1 MSGHGRRWFRR
12 VQVRTALIA
21 TAVVAITLFA
31 GAAALV
37 VVQREQ
43 LVSGLTQLADQQ
55 SEQLAGQVSDDGPD
69 AADLTQVSSSLGDRA
84 LLQVVDAVGRVRA
97 SSPAIAGDPPLWDAH
112 PLPGHRVVRQIGR
125 VPFDE
130 AEPYVVVA
138 SAVETPD
145 GPVTVI
151 AAQSLETVSR
161 TTDTTV
167 ALLLAGIPLVLVITG
182 GITYWMAG
190 RALAPVESI
199 RRRVSEV
206 SARDLD
212 EHVPVPASDD
222 EIQRLAETMNLMLD
236 RLARA
241 AASQRQF
248 VADASHELR
257 SPLTTIRATAEVA
270 RSHPETLAWP
280 TATEVILTE
289 GARLEQ
295 LVGDLLELA
304 RSDETV
310 SARVA
315 EDVDLDDVVA
325 GEAQRLRQITD
336 LRVELDIRSVRV
348 AGDPAHLAR
357 AVRNVA
363 DNAATHARSAVRLRL
378 RAEAGVAVLEIS
390 DDGPGIPE
398 ALRERVFDRFFR
410 IDASRARGTGG
421 TGLGLPIARGVAR
434 AAGGD
439 LTVVEPA
446 AWGSLGAAGARFRL
460 VLPAMAAPS
469 VDDPLAHASSTA
481 SR

>member
-1 MSGHGRRWFRR
+1 MTGRSRRWFRR

-21 TAVVAITLFA
+21 TAAVAITLVA

-37 VVQREQ
+37 VAQRAQ
-43 LVSGLTQLADQQ
+43 LVGGLTQLADQQ
-55 SEQLAGQVSDDGPD
+55 VQQLASQVGDDGPD
-69 AADLTQVSSSLGDRA
+69 GVDLTQVSSSLGDRA
-84 LLQVVDAVGRVRA
+84 LMQVVDGAGQVRA
-97 SSPAIAGDPPLWDAH
+97 SSAAIAGEPPLWDVH
-112 PLPGHRVVRQIGR
+112 PRPGQRVVEQIGR
-125 VPFDE
+125 LAFDE

-138 SAVETPD
+138 SAAPASD
-145 GPVTVI
+145 GAMTVI

-161 TTDTTV
+161 TTDATV

-182 GITYWMAG
+182 GVTYWMAG

-236 RLARA
+236 RLARS

-270 RSHPETLAWP
+270 RAHPETLGWY
-280 TATEVILTE
+280 TASGVILAE
-289 GARLEQ
+289 GARLER
-295 LVGDLLELA
+295 LVDDLLELA
-304 RSDETV
+304 RSDERGGERTV
-310 SARVA
+310 

-325 GEAQRLRQITD
+325 EEASRLRVVTD

-348 AGDPAHLAR
+348 TGDHAHLVR
-357 AVRNVA
+357 AVRNLA
-363 DNAATHARSAVRLRL
+363 DNAATHASSAVLMRL
-378 RAEAGVAVLEIS
+378 RAEGGSAVLEVS
-390 DDGPGIPE
+390 DDGVGIP
-398 ALRERVFDRFFR
+398 AAQRERVFDRFFR
-410 IDASRARGTGG
+410 IDESRARGTGG
-421 TGLGLPIARGVAR
+421 TGLGLPIARGIAR
-434 AAGGD
+434 SAGGD
-439 LTVVEPA
+439 VTVVEPLD
-446 AWGSLGAAGARFRL
+446 WEGRGPLGARLRL
-460 VLPAMAAPS
+460 VLPASPPPA
-469 VDDPLAHASSTA
+469 DDPVAHPASTA